1 MRGGGGGAQN
11 ILGSRRHYH
20 ELTLWNMYHP
30 HPLGPMCC
38 LPLIRCTVHRPCC
51 MICNRG
57 PKEKGMG
64 APPGAMPILTI
75 KSSQFQGLLC
85 FKGTI

>member
-1 MRGGGGGAQN
+1 
-11 ILGSRRHYH
+11 
-20 ELTLWNMYHP
+20 
-30 HPLGPMCC
+30 
-38 LPLIRCTVHRPCC
+38 

-75 KSSQFQGLLC
+75 TSSQLLQGHYRTQSGAFVEQSNLEHQLFWLNLLSKVSLVFQSSSPVQ
-85 FKGTI
+85 

>member
-1 MRGGGGGAQN
+1 
-11 ILGSRRHYH
+11 
-20 ELTLWNMYHP
+20 
-30 HPLGPMCC
+30 
-38 LPLIRCTVHRPCC
+38 

-75 KSSQFQGLLC
+75 TSSQLLQGHYRTQSGAFVEQSNLEHQFSVLVKFA
-85 FKGTI
+85 FKGQSSIPVQSCEWIHPTVE

>member
-1 MRGGGGGAQN
+1 MEYV
-11 ILGSRRHYH
+11 SF
-20 ELTLWNMYHP
+20 
-30 HPLGPMCC
+30 PMCC

-51 MICNRG
+51 MICSRG

-75 KSSQFQGLLC
+75 KSSGLL
-85 FKGTI
+85 KGTIGLKVVVLLSSNLT